1 MTREYARPGQVRI
14 EAVTTTFVASGRPEG
29 VHDLGRLLEALNH
42 PVLSRQLE
50 LQNASV
56 RPLYRAT
63 ARVDLDAPL
72 LVRRGDIIFI
82 NFEGPYF
89 TRGRSMPRTIDVPA
103 LLMAPPFQLHGS
115 VAVDIDADA
124 TQALALAWRAGFF
137 VVRRAR
143 VYDADGALL
152 GDGEQIVVNGAI
164 VQMMSATQRHIA
176 DVNMTVAARSAAW
189 RTRRDA
195 DEAGARPARRLT
207 EPRTSMDAVVKS
219 GR

>member
-1 MTREYARPGQVRI
+1 MGGDLSVDENARMTREYARPGQVRI

-103 LLMAPPFQLHGS
+103 LLMAPPFQLQGS

-124 TQALALAWRAGFF
+124 TQSLRSLARGFF

-176 DVNMTVAARSAAW
+176 DVNMTVAARSAAGDAP
-189 RTRRDA
+189 DA
-195 DEAGARPARRLT
+195 DEVERDRR
-207 EPRTSMDAVVKS
+207 AA
-219 GR
+219 